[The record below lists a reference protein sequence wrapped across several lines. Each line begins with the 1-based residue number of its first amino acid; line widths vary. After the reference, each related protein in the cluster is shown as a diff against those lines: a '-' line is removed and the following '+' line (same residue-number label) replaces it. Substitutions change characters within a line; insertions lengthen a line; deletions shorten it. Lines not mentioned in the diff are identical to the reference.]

1 MSFDRT
7 PEQRDMQKLCRD
19 FAESEI
25 KPYVREHRDLEWEG
39 SQDERFP
46 AGVWEVAH
54 EVGLHLL
61 NVPEKYGGE
70 ELEPGVF
77 TQAVMLEELSTG
89 DHSIANGISTNWK
102 LATLLR
108 QFPEHLQDEWFP
120 KMVEDPFFAM
130 AHALTEPKGAS
141 DRWLPYNE
149 PNGNMNTTA
158 EKVRASGHAGDEWV
172 INGTKQFITNGWE
185 ADIVFV
191 YANTDP
197 SEGMLDGTSG
207 PFLVPRDAPGVE
219 IDRVNETM
227 GHRFDSNA
235 EIHFND
241 VRVPDDHLLIE
252 NTALRDVGQYFTGGR
267 VKIAAR
273 ILGTGR
279 AAFEMA
285 MEYAQDR
292 VQGGKPIVEHQMVQ
306 NRLADMSTALE
317 TARSMTWR
325 AAAAADDGRDNANR
339 LGITARIFSADATLE
354 IAENAVEI
362 HGGAGAMRAQGIEKL
377 MRDAVVNMHLHG
389 TQDIHKIKLVN
400 ELTGKGDPGT
410 HA

>member
-1 MSFDRT
+1 MVFDLT
-7 PEQRDMQKLCRD
+7 AEQRDMQKLCRE
-19 FAESEI
+19 FAEEEI
-25 KPYVREHRDLEWEG
+25 KPYVKENRNLEWEG

-46 AGVWEVAH
+46 AEVWELAH
-54 EVGLHLL
+54 EIGLHLL
-61 NVPEKYGGE
+61 NVPREYGGE
-70 ELEPGVF
+70 ELDPGVL
-77 TQAVMLEELSTG
+77 TQALMLEELATG

-108 QFPEHLQDEWFP
+108 QFPKRLQDEWFP
-120 KMVEDPFFAM
+120 KMVDDPYFAM

-149 PNGNMNTTA
+149 PEGNMNTTA
-158 EKVRASGHAGDEWV
+158 EKDGDEWV

-185 ADIVFV
+185 ADIIFV
-191 YANTDP
+191 YANSSPD
-197 SEGMLDGTSG
+197 EGMLDGTSG
-207 PFLVPRDAPGVE
+207 PFLVPTETDGVE
-219 IDRVNETM
+219 INRVNETM

-235 EIHFND
+235 EMYFND
-241 VRVPDDHLLIE
+241 VRVPKDHLLIE
-252 NTALRDVGQYFTGGR
+252 DTALRDVGQYFTGGR

-279 AAFEMA
+279 RAFEMA
-285 MEYAQDR
+285 LEYAQDR

-306 NRLADMSTALE
+306 NRIAEMSTNLE
-317 TARSMTWR
+317 TARSTIWR
-325 AAAAADDGRDNANR
+325 AAASADAGRDNANR
-339 LGITARIFSADATLE
+339 LGIVARLHAADAVLD
-354 IAENAVEI
+354 IAEDAVEI
-362 HGGAGAMRAQGIEKL
+362 HGGAGSMRAQGIEKL